1 MYKHFVD
8 CPNILY
14 LKYEDMH
21 ADLSGNVKKI
31 ADFLGIHLEDSIV
44 KKIVDLTTF
53 DVMKM
58 NPSANYSWREADGR
72 TAGSEPFMR
81 KGIVGDWRNHFTQKQ
96 SERFDSMY
104 EKIMANTGL
113 DFTF

>member
-1 MYKHFVD
+1 
-8 CPNILY
+8 
-14 LKYEDMH
+14 MH

-58 NPSANYSWREADGR
+58 NPSANNSLGASDRR

-81 KGIVGDWRNHFTQKQ
+81 KGIVGDWKNHFTQKQ

-104 EKIMANTGL
+104 KKIMANTGL